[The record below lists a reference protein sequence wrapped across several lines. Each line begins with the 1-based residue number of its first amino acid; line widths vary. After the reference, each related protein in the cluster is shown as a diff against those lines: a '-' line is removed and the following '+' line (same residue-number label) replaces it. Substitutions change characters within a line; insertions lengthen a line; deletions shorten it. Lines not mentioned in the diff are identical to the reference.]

1 MELSYKDKQEQ
12 HVLWPFQVWSQWED
26 DGVWSDSLLR
36 GIETSFP
43 TMHKEGDSEEQI
55 SEELSI
61 YQVILIHT
69 YALSNCGADNTNLP
83 RVRRLEDTERTLF
96 MFHPAHL
103 ETTGC
108 ALYAALC
115 AWHSKPNWLNYIQVN
130 GLFSVGA
137 HGVPRLWCE
146 LLAQADTSY

>member
-1 MELSYKDKQEQ
+1 
-12 HVLWPFQVWSQWED
+12 
-26 DGVWSDSLLR
+26 
-36 GIETSFP
+36 
-43 TMHKEGDSEEQI
+43 MHKEGDSKEQI

-69 YALSNCGADNTNLP
+69 YALSNCGVDNTNLP

-103 ETTGC
+103 GTIGC
-108 ALYAALC
+108 ALHAALC
-115 AWHSKPNWLNYIQVN
+115 VWHSKPNWLNYIQVN

-137 HGVPRLWCE
+137 HGVPRL
-146 LLAQADTSY
+146 